1 MSTFGSRLR
10 TVRVERGLSQGE
22 VGNGTYSASY
32 ISHLE
37 SGRRRA
43 TSDVIAF
50 LAERLGVT
58 AEELEAT
65 SEPDSDASRDAN
77 RAASELRMLAA
88 VAAHDH
94 AAVIA
99 AADSPYV
106 PSAAEDSDSWWGTK
120 WLKAEAQLATEDHD
134 GCLETVKEL
143 LASPLVAVSPELR
156 SAALALGSRASR
168 ASGRLVDSLSSAT
181 DAVSSAFLSES
192 ATRKAIALREQI
204 AAFAELGRNSE
215 AASAAEELS
224 AIRADLV
231 ETQVIGL
238 AAWTLGNVAFL
249 AGDVEAGIREHALA
263 AEALRPESDLRL
275 WARFHKA
282 SAAMRMAAGSEI
294 EVEHCLDLAGQGL
307 ALVGNAS
314 DNAELELLR
323 AARKVN
329 SDPAAAL
336 DHIARAFSL
345 ATLPNHAVAEG
356 EIHRSRAFENLGDT
370 ENARAALV
378 SAATHFDAAGA
389 DRRSADVW
397 RRLAGE
403 QASRAE

>member
-10 TVRVERGLSQGE
+10 ALRVERGLSQGQ
-22 VGNGTYSASY
+22 VGNDTYSASY

-43 TSDVIAF
+43 TADLIAF

-58 AEELEAT
+58 TDALEDVADSDSEAT
-65 SEPDSDASRDAN
+65 RDAS

-94 AAVIA
+94 AAIIA
-99 AADSPYV
+99 AADSPYLL
-106 PSAAEDSDSWWGTK
+106 PAAEDSDGWWGTK
-120 WLKAEAQLATEDHD
+120 WLKAEAQLATEEHD
-134 GCLETVKEL
+134 GCLETVQEL

-168 ASGRLVDSLSSAT
+168 ASGRLVESLSSAT
-181 DAVSSAFLSES
+181 EAVSSAFLSGS
-192 ATRKAIALREQI
+192 ATRKANALREQI

-231 ETQVIGL
+231 EAQVIGL
-238 AAWTLGNVAFL
+238 VAWTLGNVAFL
-249 AGDVEAGIREHALA
+249 GGDVEAGIREHAIA
-263 AEALRPESDLRL
+263 ADTLRPESDLRL

-282 SAAMRMAAGSEI
+282 SAAMRISAGCEI
-294 EVEHCLDLAGQGL
+294 EVEHYLDLAGQGL
-307 ALVGNAS
+307 VLVGNAS

-323 AARKVN
+323 AERTVN

-336 DHIARAFSL
+336 EHIARAFSI
-345 ATLPNHAVAEG
+345 ATLPDHAVAEG
-356 EIHRSRAFENLGDT
+356 EIQRSLAFENMGDT

-389 DRRSADVW
+389 DRRSAEIW
-397 RRLAGE
+397 RRLAG
-403 QASRAE
+403 A